1 VQADV
6 KRVNTS
12 TLNENGVFVGLVS
25 GSIGGVNINFFIILE
40 NMQTALKEQYKGVI
54 RFAF

>member
-12 TLNENGVFVGLVS
+12 TLNANGVFVGLVI
-25 GSIGGVNINFFIILE
+25 GSIGGVNIDFFIILE
-40 NMQTALKEQYKGVI
+40 NMKTALKEQYKGVI